1 MIALLTGKIAHK
13 SPDHIILDVN
23 GVGYRILIPFST
35 YYELPEEGG
44 TASLHIHTSVREG
57 NSGATLKFPV
67 TLSGATS
74 KDVTV
79 NYKTIDGT
87 AKAGSDYKATTG
99 TVTIPAGATT
109 GIARVK
115 VLSDKVHENDEQL
128 SVTLGSPSYGT
139 IADRRARGTIVDD
152 DTRVGLHLQQA
163 NGHRVRASVDTLPA
177 APHAPVKVYRVVNG
191 HASLVLSDELNRYG
205 RISRVLDKQYQPGT
219 KVSFYSTVKT
229 DDGLY
234 RSQKVSFTVQ

>member
-1 MIALLTGKIAHK
+1 MGDA
-13 SPDHIILDVN
+13 
-23 GVGYRILIPFST
+23 
-35 YYELPEEGG
+35 
-44 TASLHIHTSVREG
+44 SVREG

-67 TLSGATS
+67 TLSSATS
-74 KDVTV
+74 KAVTV
-79 NYKTIDGT
+79 NYKTTDGT

-99 TVTIPAGATT
+99 TVTIPAGSTS

-128 SVTLGSPSYGT
+128 NVRLGSPSYGT
-139 IADRRARGTIVDD
+139 IADRKARGTIVDD

-177 APHAPVKVYRVVNG
+177 ASHAPVKVYRVVNG

-205 RISRVLDKQYQPGT
+205 RISRVLDQQYQPGT

-234 RSQKVSFTVQ
+234 RSKKVSFTVS